1 MRLYEERVLDDEYR
15 TPAQRDRDRIVHAS
29 AFVRLAGVTQVVP
42 PSEEGY
48 LLHNRMTHSI
58 KVAQVARR
66 IAERLVKE
74 QPEECAA
81 IGGIDP
87 DVVES
92 AALAHDLGHPPFG
105 HAGEDALRRAAF
117 GKEDDHLLDAF
128 EGNAQTF
135 RIVTKLGCRAHDY
148 PGLNLTRATL
158 NAILK
163 YPWKRGTGGDR
174 REKKWSVYETEDR
187 EFDFAR
193 DFDFL
198 QPGDN
203 RKSAEAEIMDWA
215 DDIAYSVHDI
225 EDFYRVG
232 LIPLHRLATVQDEVD
247 HFLET
252 AVARRKKAGLEPE
265 ARYTPE
271 ELTDAF
277 NKVLELFPTSPY
289 MGTERDRTT
298 LRVNSKQLI
307 GNFVRA
313 IRIRVPANPRE
324 DFVEINKDLA
334 AAVAILKELTW
345 HYVINNPSLAL
356 QQHGQKRAVTM
367 LHEELSKAVR
377 NHNFIIFPPVARDL
391 LQRLSGDDA
400 ASKEL
405 RVRFRGT
412 DDWTAEDYRLH
423 TRRVVVDV
431 IAGMTEQQ
439 LLRVYHRLMAIAPGS
454 AIDRVYL

>member
-1 MRLYEERVLDDEYR
+1 MPGRSGPDWRDMRLYEERVLDDEYR

-232 LIPLHRLATVQDEVD
+232 
-247 HFLET
+247 
-252 AVARRKKAGLEPE
+252 
-265 ARYTPE
+265 
-271 ELTDAF
+271 
-277 NKVLELFPTSPY
+277 
-289 MGTERDRTT
+289 
-298 LRVNSKQLI
+298 
-307 GNFVRA
+307 
-313 IRIRVPANPRE
+313 
-324 DFVEINKDLA
+324 
-334 AAVAILKELTW
+334 
-345 HYVINNPSLAL
+345 
-356 QQHGQKRAVTM
+356 
-367 LHEELSKAVR
+367 
-377 NHNFIIFPPVARDL
+377 
-391 LQRLSGDDA
+391 
-400 ASKEL
+400 
-405 RVRFRGT
+405 
-412 DDWTAEDYRLH
+412 
-423 TRRVVVDV
+423 
-431 IAGMTEQQ
+431 
-439 LLRVYHRLMAIAPGS
+439 
-454 AIDRVYL
+454 